1 MAAADS
7 FANRVAHSAAVLVCG
22 QRDVIAVSR
31 EGSALDRQAS
41 QIGTYGSLG
50 SPSAVCALPNQVA
63 LPMRIGL
70 RYPTTGSKLGPGPR
84 DSVRFGRAGFSGAA
98 GAPGLNDGVTRRE
111 FRANLKENA
120 TAATAP
126 LALVRLPLL

>member
-1 MAAADS
+1 MNAAIVDTDVVSTLFKGDTRARAYRPHVTGRLLGIS
-7 FANRVAHSAAVLVCG
+7 FMTLAELERWSLE
-22 QRDVIAVSR
+22 RDW
-31 EGSALDRQAS
+31 ALRRK
-41 QIGTYGSLG
+41 LE
-50 SPSAVCALPNQVA
+50 
-63 LPMRIGL
+63 
-70 RYPTTGSKLGPGPR
+70 LGPRPR